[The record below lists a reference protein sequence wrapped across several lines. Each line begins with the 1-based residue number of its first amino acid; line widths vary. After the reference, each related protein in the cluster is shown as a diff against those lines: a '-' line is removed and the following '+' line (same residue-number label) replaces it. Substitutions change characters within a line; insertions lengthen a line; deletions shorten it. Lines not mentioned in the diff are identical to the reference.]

1 MTYKL
6 ITAWSDYDS
15 AVHEVLSAA
24 TQSISVFDE
33 NLTTLKLEKSER
45 LALLRSFLSANL
57 DSSLSI
63 VVRDAQPV
71 RSNAPRLMALLADFS
86 HKVTILA
93 TPPHLATLRDSMVI
107 ADGTHA
113 VIRFD
118 EEQPRAKILRNDRE
132 ACAPYVRRFNEI
144 VSEGGDAI
152 SAMTLGL

>member
-71 RSNAPRLMALLADFS
+71 RHNAPRLMALLADFS
-86 HKVTILA
+86 HKVTIVE
-93 TPPHLATLRDSMVI
+93 TPSHLATLRDSLVI
-107 ADGTHA
+107 ADGSHA